1 MKHIA
6 ILFVVFAAGCA
17 HTSKTVEAFAE
28 PFPMVEIPEVEE
40 SPSEDGWCQEAA
52 PIGPGVGVACT
63 GILVP
68 PNKLDL
74 LMREAEL
81 LFSAKRAL
89 EASYGGR
96 QSDRQYAVDAIIA
109 SEEQLKVAKEMQ
121 PKMFA
126 VGAGVG
132 AGSAIALILAIV
144 LIAR

>member
-1 MKHIA
+1 MKNLA
-6 ILFVVFAAGCA
+6 ILYLVFAAGCA
-17 HTSKTVEAFAE
+17 HTGKTVDVFTE
-28 PFPMVEIPEVEE
+28 PFPMVEFPEVEE

-74 LMREAEL
+74 MKREAGL
-81 LFSAKRAL
+81 LISAKRAL
-89 EASYGGR
+89 EASYSGR

-109 SEEQLKVAKEMQ
+109 SEDQLKIAKEMQ

-126 VGAGVG
+126 GGAGVG
-132 AGSAIALILAIV
+132 AGSALALILAIV

>member
-1 MKHIA
+1 MKNLA
-6 ILFVVFAAGCA
+6 VLCLVFAAGCA
-17 HTSKTVEAFAE
+17 HTSKTIDAFTE
-28 PFPMVEIPEVEE
+28 PFPRVAIPDVQE

-68 PNKLDL
+68 PNKLDI

-81 LFSAKRAL
+81 LYSAKSAL
-89 EASYGGR
+89 AASYDGR
-96 QSDRQYAVDAIIA
+96 VSDRQYAVDAIIA
-109 SEEQLKVAKEMQ
+109 SEEQLKIAKEMQ
-121 PKMFA
+121 PRMFV

-132 AGSAIALILAIV
+132 AGAAIAVVLAIV